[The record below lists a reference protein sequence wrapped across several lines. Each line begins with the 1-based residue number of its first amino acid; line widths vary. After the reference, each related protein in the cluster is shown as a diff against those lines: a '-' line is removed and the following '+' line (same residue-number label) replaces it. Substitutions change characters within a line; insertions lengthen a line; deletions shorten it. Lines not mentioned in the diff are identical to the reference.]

1 MQKQSVWVF
10 WIGSLLAIVLA
21 SGWVAT
27 LGGVI
32 FAFLFVAHLAE
43 FFVKRDVL
51 QRAGGSMGNHFVQ
64 TLIYGLFHWKP
75 IEEQLGEGSGD

>member
-51 QRAGGSMGNHFVQ
+51 KRAGGSMGNHFVQ